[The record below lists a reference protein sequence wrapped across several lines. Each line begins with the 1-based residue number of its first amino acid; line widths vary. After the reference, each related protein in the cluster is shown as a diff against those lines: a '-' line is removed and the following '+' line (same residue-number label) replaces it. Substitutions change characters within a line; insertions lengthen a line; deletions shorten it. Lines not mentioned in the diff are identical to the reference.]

1 MAYGDWKF
9 TLRGSGD
16 FVNGTLPNG
25 EDGAPRLN
33 SSLSNPL
40 TGSGDFCREFAMV
53 NSNSARVVAEISSSV
68 SGGLFTEVPNTKA
81 ISVRASLRL
90 NTTSTSIFVGVG
102 AKLDEDA
109 VTFQTYTPRGYSV
122 YLGDDSSATGAGDK
136 LVLCMRDTTSVQKSV
151 LVSGT
156 YGIDTWHHVRMDVTP
171 VGTIQDRIE
180 VYTGSAEGGNSW
192 ELVHTEIV
200 LNTDPHYIPWGESGE
215 GEIGYFAHCPDA
227 NAPLKKAHIDNFE
240 AYVVDV

>member
-16 FVNGTLPNG
+16 FANGTLPDG
-25 EDGAPRLN
+25 EDGAARLN
-33 SSLSNPL
+33 SSLSDPL

-53 NSNSARVVAEISSSV
+53 SNNSARVVAEISSSV

-81 ISVRASLRL
+81 ISVRASLRSS
-90 NTTSTSIFVGVG
+90 NTTALNMFVGVG
-102 AKLDEDA
+102 AKFDEDA
-109 VTFQTYTPRGYSV
+109 VTNQTYTPRGYSV
-122 YLGDDSSATGAGDK
+122 YLGDDSSASGNNK
-136 LVLCMRDTTSVQKSV
+136 LVLSMRDNTSIQKSV
-151 LVSGT
+151 LMSGT
-156 YGIDTWHHVRMDVTP
+156 YGSDTWHHVRMDVTP

-200 LNTDPHYIPWGESGE
+200 LNTDPHFVPWGESGE
-215 GEIGYFAHCPDA
+215 GEIGYFAAAPDA
-227 NAPLKKAHIDNFE
+227 FSPLKKLHIDNFE

>member
-1 MAYGDWKF
+1 MAFGDWKF
-9 TLRGSGD
+9 TRQGSGT
-16 FVNGTLPNG
+16 FVNGSLTNG

-33 SSLSNPL
+33 SSLSDPL
-40 TGSGDFCREFAMV
+40 TGSGTFCREFAMV
-53 NSNSARVVAEISSSV
+53 NNNGTRVVAEISSSV

-90 NTTSTSIFVGVG
+90 NSTSPSIFVGVG

-109 VTFQTYTPRGYSV
+109 FANQTYTPRGYSV
-122 YLGDDSSATGAGDK
+122 YLGDDPSVVGSSDK
-136 LVLCMRDTTSVQKSV
+136 LVLCMRDTTSIQKSV
-151 LVSGT
+151 LMSGT
-156 YGIDTWHHVRMDVTP
+156 YGSDTWHHVRMDVTP

-200 LNTDPHYIPWGESGE
+200 LNTDTHFVPWGESGE
-215 GEIGYFAHCPDA
+215 GEIGYFAFLTDA
-227 NAPLKKAHIDNFE
+227 NSPLKKAHIDNFE